1 MDFDAQYG
9 QDSADGQTFD
19 HGYYS
24 YDGYDD
30 DGAGGYNGI
39 DDFDLEQQHLQNG
52 VPINKASWDKLE
64 VNPEEI
70 VQKNLHL

>member
-1 MDFDAQYG
+1 MWQWWSILQAAKDDNGSAHKKEEMDFDAQYG

-39 DDFDLEQQHLQNG
+39 DDFDLE
-52 VPINKASWDKLE
+52 
-64 VNPEEI
+64 
-70 VQKNLHL
+70 